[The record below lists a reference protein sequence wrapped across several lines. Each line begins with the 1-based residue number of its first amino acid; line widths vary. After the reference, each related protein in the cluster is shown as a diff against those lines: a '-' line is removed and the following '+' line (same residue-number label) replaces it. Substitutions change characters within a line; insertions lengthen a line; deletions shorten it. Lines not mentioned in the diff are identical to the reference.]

1 MEYEHRSK
9 CLAYMRKHKIKDLKD
24 WRNKM
29 LEIKRPYK
37 FGLDAE
43 KDPEFILLSQCKPY
57 VGENT
62 GFGFFR
68 SNTPSPPKPKPK
80 KTRKRE
86 PSPRSS
92 SPNSIEYPYLRRC
105 PRGRRRSKITH
116 KCVKKPKI

>member
-9 CLAYMRKHKIKDLKD
+9 CLAYMRKHKINNLKD

-29 LEIKRPYK
+29 LDIKRPYK
-37 FGLDAE
+37 LGIDAE

-57 VGENT
+57 VGENMDY
-62 GFGFFR
+62 GFFR
-68 SNTPSPPKPKPK
+68 SKTPSPPQPKPK

-92 SPNSIEYPYLRRC
+92 SPNSIEYPPLRRC

>member
-9 CLAYMRKHKIKDLKD
+9 CLAYMRKHKINNLKD

-29 LEIKRPYK
+29 LDIKRPYK
-37 FGLDAE
+37 LGIDAE

-57 VGENT
+57 VGENMDY
-62 GFGFFR
+62 GFFR
-68 SNTPSPPKPKPK
+68 SKTPSPPKPK

-92 SPNSIEYPYLRRC
+92 SPNSIEYPPLRRC

>member
-9 CLAYMRKHKIKDLKD
+9 CLAYMRKHKINNLKD

-29 LEIKRPYK
+29 LDIKRPYK
-37 FGLDAE
+37 LGIDAE

-68 SNTPSPPKPKPK
+68 SNTPSPPQPKPK

-92 SPNSIEYPYLRRC
+92 SPNSIEYPPLRRC

>member
-1 MEYEHRSK
+1 MVDRSK
-9 CLAYMRKHKIKDLKD
+9 CLAYLRKHKIKNIND
-24 WRNKM
+24 WRNALQK
-29 LEIKRPYK
+29 LRKKYGTTQGQEHPDYK
-37 FGLDAE
+37 
-43 KDPEFILLSQCKPY
+43 LLSWCKEY

-62 GFGFFR
+62 GYGFFR
-68 SNTPSPPKPKPK
+68 SKTPSPPKPK

-92 SPNSIEYPYLRRC
+92 SPNSIEYPPLRRC